1 MISVEQMATI
11 IQNQLN
17 EVSADL
23 PFDFLI
29 HASMGDYLA
38 AEGGSQKQLPKP
50 LINGV
55 VQALPS
61 SIIPLQAVKSY
72 VATQMLTIIAPT
84 QPNAPENGIAQV
96 LNAVQGFVES
106 QAGFTGSMTDDDGLN
121 YSYIFAPQLPQVGQL
136 SDDIG
141 FWYIPITVS
150 LTWQFIAGGVTSN
163 QIEITVDDENVILL
177 EGGFSRTRICETNNK
192 SNSEE
197 LTSTA
202 TQQGLTLRIVVP
214 FIRSGLG
221 AKLVSDMLIGS
232 LDLIYTVTYDDG
244 LTRNASGQAPSFE
257 MVATEIKESI
267 AAGTVVSI
275 TATLVIAS
283 TQSSS

>member
-1 MISVEQMATI
+1 MIAVEQMAKI

-17 EVSADL
+17 GVATDL

-29 HASMGDYLA
+29 HASMGDYVA
-38 AEGGSQKQLPKP
+38 AEGGSQKKMPKP
-50 LINGV
+50 LINGII
-55 VQALPS
+55 QTLPS

-96 LNAVQGFVES
+96 LNAVQAFVES
-106 QAGFTGSMTDDDGLN
+106 QAGFTGSMTDTDGMD

-163 QIEITVDDENVILL
+163 QIVITVDNEKVILL

-221 AKLVSDMLIGS
+221 AKLISDMLIGS
-232 LDLIYTVTYDDG
+232 LDLTYTVTYDDG
-244 LTRNASGQAPSFE
+244 LTRTTSGQAPSFE

-283 TQSSS
+283 AS